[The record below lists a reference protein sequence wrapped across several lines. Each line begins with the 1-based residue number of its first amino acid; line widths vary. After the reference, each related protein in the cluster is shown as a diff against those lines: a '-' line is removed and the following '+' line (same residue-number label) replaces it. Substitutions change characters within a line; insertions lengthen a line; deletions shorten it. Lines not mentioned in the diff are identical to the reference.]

1 MYGRYEP
8 FPIEHVLR
16 DDCGNVLGD
25 LAEVFRIHRGW
36 RSRGGGLL
44 DDFGD
49 LRGVYH
55 ANHVNS
61 STGVNPTGRYSTETL
76 TCRAIRLY
84 YKNIMRSRSAASVP
98 PRVVKKS
105 VVLHP
110 IMDRA
115 VRQIQAMLL
124 EAEPPVDATYS
135 TALNFMLVGLMY
147 EALKEGGL

>member
-1 MYGRYEP
+1 
-8 FPIEHVLR
+8 
-16 DDCGNVLGD
+16 
-25 LAEVFRIHRGW
+25 
-36 RSRGGGLL
+36 
-44 DDFGD
+44 
-49 LRGVYH
+49 
-55 ANHVNS
+55 
-61 STGVNPTGRYSTETL
+61 
-76 TCRAIRLY
+76 
-84 YKNIMRSRSAASVP
+84 MRSRSAASVP

-147 EALKEGGL
+147 EALKEGGLSREARDAVWNFAGDSRTIEHLNLHHRLSLVRAALEQLEPATR